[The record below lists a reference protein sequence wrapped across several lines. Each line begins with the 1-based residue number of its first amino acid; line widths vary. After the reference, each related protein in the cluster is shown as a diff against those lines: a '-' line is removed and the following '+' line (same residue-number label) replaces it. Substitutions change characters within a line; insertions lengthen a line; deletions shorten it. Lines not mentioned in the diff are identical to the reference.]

1 MKKRILHKPKNWRPP
16 KSYSHKK
23 EKPIKR
29 VSLAH
34 TKQFHKKKHKI
45 GAVILSKV
53 DDSEIIYGARAL
65 NVRFPKYL
73 DRHTTDYDIFTN
85 QPKRNAMESEK
96 ALDKEFGGDF
106 FHTEAA
112 QHEGTYKVKAHA
124 NQEGYAD
131 YTKPDD
137 DIPYEK
143 IRGKKYIDLDYMEK
157 HTEKTLKDPEA
168 SYRHAK
174 DRDAL
179 NRIRI
184 YKKLKGR

>member
-1 MKKRILHKPKNWRPP
+1 MIHKPKNWSPP

-85 QPKRNAMESEK
+85 QPKRNAVESEK

-137 DIPYEK
+137 DIPYQK